1 MQALGTGSFI
11 PTHRS
16 IPHGTQR
23 MNQVCQ
29 GMNQEGNPPDMRA
42 FAKKTLATT
51 FLVVAL
57 LIPPSLTSADVFLQ
71 YFEGRWE
78 TIERRMPDVF
88 IAGYTGV
95 WVPPP
100 GVADSGGFS
109 VGYDV
114 FDRFNF
120 GSPNNRTLYGT
131 TQGFEEMARQMRRA
145 GIGIYVDTILNHNG
159 FRDHSSP
166 GFEENG
172 GYPGFVTRLPWD
184 MHGDFHDP
192 FLGGDLQGRLA
203 GLIDIA
209 QDKDYRFVRHPVP
222 GFDNNIPNEFPREEN
237 RRFYP
242 DRSLP
247 ADFMGRH
254 PFNLENPMAGDPIEE
269 NSTGLLMRYMQWLV
283 QVHGVTGFRL
293 DATKHMP
300 TWFFNDFYD
309 GAIHEL
315 AIDPITGNTF
325 TPFSFGEAFTGDFG
339 QLSAYVRKDG
349 FGNRDTLDFPLY
361 FAMDRVFGAG
371 GFGSMRDLE
380 FASFDGVDG
389 NANSGTFGV
398 MFAGSHD
405 ENYAGRGQGLD
416 NVAIAHILTRTGL
429 PIVYYNAREFGDGR
443 DFPKDGRGDSL
454 GNFGN
459 VITTLLRINQTH
471 IKGAHITRWIDDD
484 VYIYERNQA
493 AIIGMTDRRDGGFN
507 ERNIQTSFPPGTVLV
522 ELTGHANA
530 DFIDPFD
537 DIPSTLTV
545 DGAGR
550 VSFRIPNNT
559 RPGSS
564 LEDGGFH
571 GLGYV
576 IYGPKVPDSTLEILN
591 ATTTISPDPTD
602 RQPESTRRLA
612 TLHVVED
619 DVIEV
624 RLTVPNDPDAPNDN
638 ALLKINFGEVDVNGS
653 GGVIPGGEFRGF
665 DEFQQVEVTDTARVY
680 RATIDATTLAEG
692 YTYIETVAFLQ
703 RAPDTPPLFDAQRL
717 VVYLD
722 RQPPEVDL
730 LFPPR
735 SGESD
740 ITSRDY
746 EAVIGVDSTVDS
758 VHLLLNADTTAS
770 DGEILALVSE
780 SNWAR
785 RHDRREFRRVLNN
798 LPNGEITLTVVA
810 FEETGNYTI
819 VHYGNID
826 VDVPLPMVVLGVDT
840 DPDRGNVSF
849 EPVPGF
855 IDSAAM
861 EEEFVIRVQTNNI
874 DGLGRNIS
882 FPQDFTVTIQVDDG
896 PIFEAVPYEIGR
908 AHV

>member
-1 MQALGTGSFI
+1 MKRLVAAWTAIPLMAAALISA
-11 PTHRS
+11 P
-16 IPHGTQR
+16 
-23 MNQVCQ
+23 
-29 GMNQEGNPPDMRA
+29 
-42 FAKKTLATT
+42 AT
-51 FLVVAL
+51 AE
-57 LIPPSLTSADVFLQ
+57 ADVFLQ
-71 YFEGRWE
+71 YFEARWE

-88 IAGYTGV
+88 AAGYSGV

-100 GVADSGGFS
+100 SLADSGGFS

-131 TQGFEEMARQMRRA
+131 TQGFEEMAREMRRA

-159 FRDHSSP
+159 FRDHTSP

-172 GYPGFVTRLPWD
+172 GYPGFVTSLPWD
-184 MHGDFHDP
+184 QHGDFHDP

-222 GFDNNIPNEFPREEN
+222 GFENNIPNEIPREEN
-237 RRFYP
+237 RRLYP
-242 DRSLP
+242 DRDLP

-254 PFNLENPMAGDPIEE
+254 PFNLGNPMAGDPVEE

-293 DATKHMP
+293 DATKHKP
-300 TWFFNDFYD
+300 TWFYNDFYD
-309 GAIHEL
+309 AAIFEL
-315 AIDPITGNTF
+315 GVDPITGDSF

-339 QLSAYVRKDG
+339 QLAAYVRKDG

-361 FAMDRVFGAG
+361 FAMDSVFGAG

-416 NVAIAHILTRTGL
+416 NVALAHILTRTGL

-443 DFPKDGRGDSL
+443 DFPRDGRGDSL
-454 GNFGN
+454 GNFGS

-471 IKGAHITRWIDDD
+471 IKGAHFTRWIDDD
-484 VYIYERNQA
+484 VYIYERNQS
-493 AIIGMTDRRDGGFN
+493 AIIGMTDRRDGGFA
-507 ERNIQTSFPPGTVLV
+507 ERGIQTSFPPGTLLH

-530 DFIDPFD
+530 DFVDPFN
-537 DIPSTLTV
+537 DIPETITV
-545 DGAGR
+545 GSDGR
-550 VSFRIPNNT
+550 VSFRVPHNT

-576 IYGPKVPDSTLEILN
+576 VYGPKVPDSTLEIVN
-591 ATTTISPDPTD
+591 ATTTIGPDPTD
-602 RQPESTRRLA
+602 RTPESTRRLT
-612 TLHVVED
+612 TLYVVED
-619 DVIEV
+619 DVIEIM
-624 RLTVPNDPDAPNDN
+624 LTVPNDADAPNDN
-638 ALLKINFGEVDVNGS
+638 ALIKVNFGEVDVNGNGS
-653 GGVIPGGEFRGF
+653 VITGGEFRGF
-665 DEFQQVEVTDTARVY
+665 DEFQQVDVTDTARVY
-680 RATIDATTLAEG
+680 TATIDATSLAEG

-703 RAPDTPPLFDAQRL
+703 RPAGTPPLYDVQRR

-722 RQPPEVDL
+722 RLPPEVDL
-730 LFPPR
+730 RFPPQ
-735 SGESD
+735 SGDGD

-746 EAVIGVDSTVDS
+746 EAVIAVDYTVDS
-758 VHLLLNADTTAS
+758 AHLLLNADVNAS
-770 DGEILALVSE
+770 DEEILALV
-780 SNWAR
+780 NDDNRAR
-785 RHDRREFRRVLNN
+785 RHDRREFRRVLSG
-798 LPNGEITLTVVA
+798 LPNGTITLTVVA
-810 FEETGNYTI
+810 FEETGTYTI
-819 VHYGNID
+819 EHFGNIA
-826 VDVPLPMVVLGVDT
+826 VDVPLPNVVLGVDT
-840 DPDRGNVSF
+840 NPDRCCVTFTNVP
-849 EPVPGF
+849 EF
-855 IDSAAM
+855 INSSAM
-861 EEEFVIRVQTNNI
+861 EEEFVVRVQTVNI
-874 DGLGRNIS
+874 DGMGRNIS
-882 FPQDFTVTIQVDDG
+882 FPQDFTVSIQVDDG
-896 PIFEAVPYEIGR
+896 PVIQAVPYDESL
-908 AHV
+908 